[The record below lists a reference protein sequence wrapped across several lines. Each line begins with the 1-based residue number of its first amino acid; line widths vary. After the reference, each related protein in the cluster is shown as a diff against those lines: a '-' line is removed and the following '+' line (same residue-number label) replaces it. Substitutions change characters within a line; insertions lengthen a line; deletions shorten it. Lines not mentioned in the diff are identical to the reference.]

1 MKIVRISPKIFGRFT
16 SETPLIIPKEPMVVV
31 YGKNESGKTTYLDM
45 TVALLA
51 SQYDTALME
60 RYGKRELTTFSGS
73 IGIQENGEDLTVTF
87 TKDAKVPAARSKV
100 PRTPD
105 PKQSVIWD
113 KIKDLQLDTVRNLF
127 RVSSRDISNG
137 DATLEKFN
145 QYSLGDRSGQSVTGA
160 LDLLKERAKTAKNTV
175 TSLGQDLTGFK
186 DELDKVV
193 GTAQEYKDALNRI
206 AGNSIKVEEK
216 KNKHNWSKF

>member
-1 MKIVRISPKIFGRFT
+1 MRIVRISPRIFGRFT

-31 YGKNESGKTTYLDM
+31 YGQNESGKTTYLDM

-73 IGIQENGEDLTVTF
+73 IGIQENGEDLTVNF

-105 PKQSVIWD
+105 PKQ
-113 KIKDLQLDTVRNLF
+113 
-127 RVSSRDISNG
+127 
-137 DATLEKFN
+137 
-145 QYSLGDRSGQSVTGA
+145 
-160 LDLLKERAKTAKNTV
+160 
-175 TSLGQDLTGFK
+175 
-186 DELDKVV
+186 
-193 GTAQEYKDALNRI
+193 
-206 AGNSIKVEEK
+206 
-216 KNKHNWSKF
+216 